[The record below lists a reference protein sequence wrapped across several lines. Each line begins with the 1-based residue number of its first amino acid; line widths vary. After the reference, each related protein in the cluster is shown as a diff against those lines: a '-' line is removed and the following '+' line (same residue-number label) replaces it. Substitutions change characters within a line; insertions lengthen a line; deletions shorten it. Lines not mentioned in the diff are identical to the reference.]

1 MIFLEA
7 KRNNPSGYDDRDFWA
22 LEKGIISEKLEN
34 EFELCNRMKKIIDST
49 DNMIEVLCM
58 RMVKMFKQ
66 NLFDASKYIKAKPVV
81 KWAGGKTQ
89 MLDILVLNKPEKF
102 NKYIEP
108 FIGGGALFFDLSP
121 ENAIISDSNPE
132 LINLY
137 KVIADDVDELI
148 VKIGRASCRER
159 V

>member
-1 MIFLEA
+1 
-7 KRNNPSGYDDRDFWA
+7 
-22 LEKGIISEKLEN
+22 
-34 EFELCNRMKKIIDST
+34 
-49 DNMIEVLCM
+49 
-58 RMVKMFKQ
+58 MFKQ

-148 VKIGRASCRER
+148 VKLKEMKNEEEFYYMVRATNPDTLTKIEKAARTLFLNRTCFNGLYR
-159 V
+159 VNKKGEFNWFVHGP

>member
-1 MIFLEA
+1 
-7 KRNNPSGYDDRDFWA
+7 
-22 LEKGIISEKLEN
+22 
-34 EFELCNRMKKIIDST
+34 
-49 DNMIEVLCM
+49 
-58 RMVKMFKQ
+58 MFKQ

-148 VKIGRASCRER
+148 VKLKEMKNEEEFYYMVREKNPDT
-159 V
+159 